1 MEYWARSGHAAFGIA
16 RGPWRISISIALIHK
31 SVIKINPD
39 LIAALKPSA
48 CRGHHYRF
56 RHHHRCHRSRR
67 YPAIEAVVAAE
78 AIAAK
83 LMAVVDWIPA
93 PAAAGS
99 RCCCAQLV
107 ESRREIAGRPA
118 LMRESNTEL
127 NSSIHR
133 ARGCKDNDET
143 EHLHQWIHPP

>member
-93 PAAAGS
+93 PAAVGS
-99 RCCCAQLV
+99 HCCCALLAG
-107 ESRREIAGRPA
+107 SKRGIAEKPA
-118 LMRESNTEL
+118 YIMQ
-127 NSSIHR
+127 
-133 ARGCKDNDET
+133 ET
-143 EHLHQWIHPP
+143 RQIKEMKL

>member
-1 MEYWARSGHAAFGIA
+1 M
-16 RGPWRISISIALIHK
+16 
-31 SVIKINPD
+31 IKINPD

-93 PAAAGS
+93 PAAVGS
-99 RCCCAQLV
+99 HCCCALLAG
-107 ESRREIAGRPA
+107 SKRGIAEKPA
-118 LMRESNTEL
+118 YIMQ
-127 NSSIHR
+127 
-133 ARGCKDNDET
+133 ET
-143 EHLHQWIHPP
+143 RQINEMKL